1 MPIAISEEEKTSIQ
15 DYFNHPERYISD
27 EVLASLGGL
36 LPDGS
41 KVSRAKHSYEDG
53 DLPRQYII
61 PSGMDGEAR
70 YIPITTTF
78 LNDPGTHSATI
89 VNGKIYFHQTKD
101 DLPKKLPDNFED
113 YCEID
118 EDDDPEDESTI
129 AHRAAWERV
138 LGKPDY
144 VLNVTNLGLFKKTVK
159 YAVDLEGH
167 VFFLKSHS
175 SLVEGGVSLSNRAE
189 EYAPQL
195 YAGPPIFRRTFF
207 HRNLQTKRIDI
218 TRESGENL
226 GQFMLTYRDEF
237 SPIEIELLAREILK
251 QYLVQVNEK
260 GIVHTDIKAAN
271 ICVKINRA
279 EGLNFDVVFI
289 DWDEAFDI
297 ANPSSMG
304 NGTPGYMAP
313 EFFKTP
319 EGWERQLA
327 NMEVD
332 LPTYCNTLK
341 SNDKNLFSAASDIYA
356 LGIVLLDDLQLEHS
370 SPLYHVVNAMRH
382 NTPSM
387 RPSGECIN
395 EALERSANSQSI
407 STGHP

>member
-129 AHRAAWERV
+129 AYRAAWERV
-138 LGKPDY
+138 
-144 VLNVTNLGLFKKTVK
+144 
-159 YAVDLEGH
+159 
-167 VFFLKSHS
+167 
-175 SLVEGGVSLSNRAE
+175 
-189 EYAPQL
+189 
-195 YAGPPIFRRTFF
+195 
-207 HRNLQTKRIDI
+207 
-218 TRESGENL
+218 
-226 GQFMLTYRDEF
+226 
-237 SPIEIELLAREILK
+237 
-251 QYLVQVNEK
+251 
-260 GIVHTDIKAAN
+260 
-271 ICVKINRA
+271 
-279 EGLNFDVVFI
+279 
-289 DWDEAFDI
+289 
-297 ANPSSMG
+297 
-304 NGTPGYMAP
+304 
-313 EFFKTP
+313 
-319 EGWERQLA
+319 
-327 NMEVD
+327 
-332 LPTYCNTLK
+332 
-341 SNDKNLFSAASDIYA
+341 
-356 LGIVLLDDLQLEHS
+356 
-370 SPLYHVVNAMRH
+370 
-382 NTPSM
+382 
-387 RPSGECIN
+387 
-395 EALERSANSQSI
+395 
-407 STGHP
+407 